1 MIKLTVLYGHPLV
14 PDDFE
19 AYYRATHRPLLADVQ
34 GIQRAELT
42 LFCTQADGSLPAY
55 HRMADKK
62 QCYAWMM
69 VCQKCVICP
78 VKWVEVG
85 ILCRLNALVEA
96 IKNTAVLKELVV

>member
-55 HRMADKK
+55 YRMAELYFATQAQMDTALASAAG
-62 QCYAWMM
+62 QILVADIENFATGG
-69 VCQKCVICP
+69 VTVL
-78 VKWVEVG
+78 VG
-85 ILCRLNALVEA
+85 HVAA
-96 IKNTAVLKELVV
+96 

>member
-55 HRMADKK
+55 YRMAELYFATQAQMDTALASAAG
-62 QCYAWMM
+62 Q
-69 VCQKCVICP
+69 
-78 VKWVEVG
+78 
-85 ILCRLNALVEA
+85 ILVADIENFATGGV
-96 IKNTAVLKELVV
+96 TVLAGHGAA

>member
-19 AYYRATHRPLLADVQ
+19 AYYRAMHRPLLADVQ

-55 HRMADKK
+55 YRMAELYFATQAQMDTALASAAG
-62 QCYAWMM
+62 QILVADIENFATGG
-69 VCQKCVICP
+69 VTVL
-78 VKWVEVG
+78 VG
-85 ILCRLNALVEA
+85 HVAA
-96 IKNTAVLKELVV
+96 

>member
-55 HRMADKK
+55 YRMAELYFATQAQMDTALASAAG
-62 QCYAWMM
+62 QILVADIENFATGG
-69 VCQKCVICP
+69 VTVL
-78 VKWVEVG
+78 VG
-85 ILCRLNALVEA
+85 NVAA
-96 IKNTAVLKELVV
+96 